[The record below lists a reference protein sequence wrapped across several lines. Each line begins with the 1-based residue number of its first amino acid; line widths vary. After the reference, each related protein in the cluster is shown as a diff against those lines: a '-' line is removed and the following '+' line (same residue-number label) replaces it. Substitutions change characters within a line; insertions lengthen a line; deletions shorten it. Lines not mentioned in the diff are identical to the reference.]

1 MADTPINTSK
11 TTLGLFIFRISRALI
26 SIVTLILSA
35 KYFGV
40 SAERDAWLLASNCLN
55 VLDMA
60 LWGPINETFRTKFIF
75 IKNEEGEAVTIH
87 KAASLFIFT
96 LLISAILFTV
106 ILCYPS
112 LITSVIAPGKN
123 DNELEILVLIL
134 RILAPSLL
142 LNQAT
147 LLLSNVLNAYNIFYI
162 PEIAGFISTVLNII
176 FLIVLV
182 PSIGIYSLVVSYYI
196 SLFLLL
202 FLLIYQVR
210 KHKILLFKRPVVFD
224 FQYVKPYILFALPF
238 FFPYF
243 FGQLN
248 GVADQSIASLIG
260 DGSISI
266 IDYSRKF
273 INIPI
278 GVLTSILTTVLVPV
292 LSQKYLQNDMIHFKK
307 ELKNSLQL
315 GLFILGIVLVFFII
329 NSSDV
334 VSLLY
339 TSKKIASKNL
349 SVISSLTIL
358 YAMSGFAIY
367 YYSTVGLALLSAN
380 KGKVYATCGVGAQ
393 LLMLLFNVLFFRTVG
408 IFIFPLSLFLS
419 HLIAALVMTVNFPVM
434 VKAILSSVLV
444 YFLFITL
451 LSGIAYLG
459 STYIFSQLNYTPI
472 IMVII
477 KTTFIFL
484 LAILLVFI
492 FKMEEK
498 YILLKGLEKAKS
510 FVFTNINN
518 KWRKRDY

>member
-1 MADTPINTSK
+1 MADKTINSSR
-11 TTLGLFIFRISRALI
+11 TTLGLFIFRILRALI

-60 LWGPINETFRTKFIF
+60 IWGPINETFRTKFIF
-75 IKNEEGEAVTIH
+75 IKSEEGEAVTIH
-87 KAASLFIFT
+87 KTASLFIFT
-96 LLISAILFTV
+96 LFISAVLFTIILF
-106 ILCYPS
+106 YPS
-112 LITSVIAPGKN
+112 LATSVIAPGKS
-123 DNELEILVLIL
+123 DKELEILVLIL

-210 KHKILLFKRPVVFD
+210 KNNIPLFKRPVVFD

-260 DGSISI
+260 DGAVSI

-278 GVLTSILTTVLVPV
+278 GVLTSILTTVLVPI
-292 LSQKYLQNDMIHFKK
+292 LSQKYLQNDMVQFKN

-315 GLFILGIVLVFFII
+315 GLFILGIILVFFII

-334 VSLLY
+334 VHLLY
-339 TSKKIASKNL
+339 TSKKIASENL

-380 KGKVYATCGVGAQ
+380 KGKVYATCGVVAQ
-393 LLMLLFNVLFFRTVG
+393 LLMLLFNVLLFRTIGV
-408 IFIFPLSLFLS
+408 FIFPISLFLS
-419 HLIAALVMTVNFPVM
+419 HLIAALVMTVNFPAM
-434 VKAILSSVLV
+434 VKPILSSILV
-444 YFLFITL
+444 YVLFIAL
-451 LSGIAYLG
+451 LSGIAYFS
-459 STYIFSQLNYTPI
+459 STYIFSHLYYAPI

-477 KTTFIFL
+477 KTAFIFL
-484 LAILLVFI
+484 LAIILVFI
-492 FKMEEK
+492 FKMDERQ
-498 YILLKGLEKAKS
+498 LLLQAVEKAKF
-510 FVFTNINN
+510 FVFTNVNT
-518 KWRKRDY
+518 KWKKRDY